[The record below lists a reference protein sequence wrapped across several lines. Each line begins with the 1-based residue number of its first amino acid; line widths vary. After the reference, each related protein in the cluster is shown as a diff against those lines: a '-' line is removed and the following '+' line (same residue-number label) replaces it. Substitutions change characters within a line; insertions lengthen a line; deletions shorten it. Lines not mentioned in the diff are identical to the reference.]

1 MSAERLV
8 LLQGNGWKDSNDLPL
23 YYGADLSLLSVHLPS
38 FFSCVVMFLF
48 LFFRRGL
55 APVYAG
61 GRGVVVGPIVSQT
74 LPDVFC
80 DNEYGP
86 NFLFRNNGDGTFTDV
101 AQQAGETP
109 SALPRGHCDP

>member
-1 MSAERLV
+1 MISPF
-8 LLQGNGWKDSNDLPL
+8 LLELISLSSPFSFPIFCCLDSNVFLPVLPL
-23 YYGADLSLLSVHLPS
+23 RP
-38 FFSCVVMFLF
+38 C
-48 LFFRRGL
+48 
-55 APVYAG
+55 PG

-101 AQQAGETP
+101 AQQAGEPP
-109 SALPRGHCDP
+109 S